1 MYRYMTPGVAERVM
15 ALGEDGLMVG
25 ERKEVT
31 ILFSDIR
38 GYTTLTENLE
48 ATKVVELLN
57 QYFETMV
64 EAIFN
69 YEGTLDKFIGDAI
82 MAVFGAPLPLNENH
96 AWMAVQSALDM
107 RRRLKEFN
115 ESRRMESQP
124 QIHIGIGISSGEVVS
139 GNIGSQKRMDY
150 TVIGDGVNLSSRLE
164 SVTKE
169 YGCDIV
175 LSEFTYELCR
185 DRIWVR
191 ELDKI
196 RVKGKNRP
204 VSIFEL
210 IGDRREALPADSEEF
225 LDLYIAGRTAYKQME
240 FQQALK
246 YFNAAQELRDT
257 DQAVEV
263 HLRRIQDYLTNP
275 PPEDWDG
282 VHTMTSK

>member
-1 MYRYMTPGVAERVM
+1 
-15 ALGEDGLMVG
+15 
-25 ERKEVT
+25 
-31 ILFSDIR
+31 
-38 GYTTLTENLE
+38 
-48 ATKVVELLN
+48 
-57 QYFETMV
+57 
-64 EAIFN
+64 
-69 YEGTLDKFIGDAI
+69 
-82 MAVFGAPLPLNENH
+82 
-96 AWMAVQSALDM
+96 
-107 RRRLKEFN
+107 
-115 ESRRMESQP
+115 
-124 QIHIGIGISSGEVVS
+124 
-139 GNIGSQKRMDY
+139 
-150 TVIGDGVNLSSRLE
+150 
-164 SVTKE
+164 E